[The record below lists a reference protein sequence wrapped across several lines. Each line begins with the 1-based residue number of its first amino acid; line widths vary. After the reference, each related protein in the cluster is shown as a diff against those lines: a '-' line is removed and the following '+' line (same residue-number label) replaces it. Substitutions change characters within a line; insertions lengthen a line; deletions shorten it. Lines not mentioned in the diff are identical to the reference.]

1 MGKQVIKISPIKDLN
16 KKLPCKTRL
25 AYSLSGDTECLK
37 EVFYQAASYGWL
49 PSVIG
54 DTVTIFVGFS
64 MDEIKSYMKEWV
76 NPEKVEII
84 IDNPENC

>member
-1 MGKQVIKISPIKDLN
+1 MGKQVIKISPINDLN

-25 AYSLSGDTECLK
+25 AYSLTGDTECLK
-37 EVFYQAASYGWL
+37 EVFHQAKIYGWL

-54 DTVTIFVGFS
+54 DTITIFVDFS
-64 MDEIKSYMKEWV
+64 MDEIKSYMKEWF
-76 NPEKVEII
+76 NSETVEII